1 MAAEPVPAKT
11 ATGTRGVDTDRV
23 AAGRRG
29 RLRGLNNRRAFCQS
43 QHVVPPSLIF
53 LNEIKISIIQKF

>member
-1 MAAEPVPAKT
+1 MAAEPVPAET

-29 RLRGLNNRRAFCQS
+29 RLRGLNNRRAFCEAS
-43 QHVVPPSLIF
+43 RTPLTDSRGV
-53 LNEIKISIIQKF
+53 